1 MAGEG
6 AQERL
11 ISGLLNIKHVDIDI
25 MEFRAC
31 LMRNQPRTPLTEV
44 KAACVNVDDCLE
56 KTQGANDS
64 GSCFPVL

>member
-6 AQERL
+6 GQERL

-31 LMRNQPRTPLTEV
+31 LMRNQPRTPLTDV
-44 KAACVNVDDCLE
+44 RRHV
-56 KTQGANDS
+56 
-64 GSCFPVL
+64 